1 MKRPKMYNRTH
12 AQRCLDDI
20 RITLLSYSTRPL
32 LKQKD
37 SHVGLYSAMLVL
49 N

>member
-1 MKRPKMYNRTH
+1 MKHPKSIDRTH

-20 RITLLSYSTRPL
+20 RIISYSTRPL

-37 SHVGLYSAMLVL
+37 SHVGQYSAMLVL